1 MRVGGQAFQK
11 GCLRLMDA
19 QTKARRRGAA
29 RPRRPRRLRPRCSYQ
44 LQTAHAGRP
53 DRARGVMG
61 APRAAQGGD
70 VVPDAGFLW
79 RRGAAGWRRFWARWE
94 GKAKV
99 VLYADEQVSWRP

>member
-1 MRVGGQAFQK
+1 
-11 GCLRLMDA
+11 
-19 QTKARRRGAA
+19 
-29 RPRRPRRLRPRCSYQ
+29 
-44 LQTAHAGRP
+44 
-53 DRARGVMG
+53 MG

-79 RRGAAGWRRFWARWE
+79 RRGAAGWRRVWARWE